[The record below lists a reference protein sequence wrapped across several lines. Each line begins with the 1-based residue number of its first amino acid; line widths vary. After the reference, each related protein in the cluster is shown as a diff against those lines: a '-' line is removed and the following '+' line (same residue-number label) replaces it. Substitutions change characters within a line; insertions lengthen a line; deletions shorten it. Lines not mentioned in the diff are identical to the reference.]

1 MVFMFPKMAEWAA
14 AMQHLTVSDLVII
27 FTAVGGFLGFI
38 VTVVTLAVKLQ
49 KFIAD
54 QFSNH
59 RKLMYGLFSQRDRAI
74 RRLEFWAVQQGSG
87 FQPGADP
94 LEFGSG
100 NGHDEN

>member
-1 MVFMFPKMAEWAA
+1 MVFMLPKVAEWAA
-14 AMQHLTVSDLVII
+14 AMQHLTV
-27 FTAVGGFLGFI
+27 
-38 VTVVTLAVKLQ
+38 VTLVTLAVKLQ

-94 LEFGSG
+94 LEFGAG